1 MTASLAILGL
11 IAILVVYELLDQ
23 RWGATLGGR
32 RAAHDDSRAI
42 ARH

>member
-11 IAILVVYELLDQ
+11 IAILVVYELLDR

-32 RAAHDDSRAI
+32 HPGRDDSRAI

>member
-11 IAILVVYELLDQ
+11 IAILVVYELLDR
-23 RWGATLGGR
+23 RWGASLGGGHSAR
-32 RAAHDDSRAI
+32 DDSGAI

>member
-23 RWGATLGGR
+23 RWGATVVAAR
-32 RAAHDDSRAI
+32 PAHDDRG
-42 ARH
+42 R

>member
-23 RWGATLGGR
+23 RWGASLGRGHSAR
-32 RAAHDDSRAI
+32 DDSGAI